1 MTRNEILIV
10 SVLSFVLAVPFLNKP
25 FHIDDTVVLQIA
37 ENIIE
42 SPGDPLGGKIDW
54 LGHEETVWKVTTN
67 PPLVSYYLA
76 PFALVSGFS
85 EIVLHFAFLPFYWL
99 FGFAVFS
106 LAKRFNKD
114 PWFPFLFL
122 VSSSAVLVSGNVMR
136 DIPAAGLATA
146 GIAGLVYGSDRND
159 WRLGCAGASLMGL
172 SILAK
177 YPLAMLVLPIGL
189 YLMLR
194 RKPCQVIW
202 LLIPGAMVLLWCL
215 FTALQYGMAHPLYLL
230 LEKSSNSN
238 IMWQDKFFSAVLI
251 HGSAL
256 FLVPILLWVGIRR
269 RQIGWVG
276 GGILSALGL
285 VIWSMGFY
293 DRPFDL
299 EFSFWLGLGGVML
312 CMAFAGA
319 GNFRSP
325 DSVLLL
331 SWLVIPLVFSVFFIP
346 FQAVRH
352 QLPVLVPLLLLVF
365 RYLEESGIDG
375 LRKGLAALLVLQLGV
390 ALLVHSADYEYAATY
405 RDFAIRASALTD
417 ELGGQV
423 WYVGHWGWKYY
434 ADRAGFRQLHRDGP
448 FPQDGDIL
456 LWPAKVH
463 TGDVFSKL
471 RRIRD
476 RLGLVETMTYE
487 ANIPLRTMSGDVRAG
502 FYAVIRQRIPY
513 RFDWSSPLEVFR
525 VYQVV
530 PRNSVR

>member
-10 SVLSFVLAVPFLNKP
+10 SVLSCVLAVPFLDKP
-25 FHIDDTVVLQIA
+25 FHIDDTFVLHIT

-42 SPGDPLGGKIDW
+42 NPGDPLGGTIDW
-54 LGHEETVWKVTTN
+54 LGHEERVWKVTTN

-76 PFALVSGFS
+76 PFALLAGFS
-85 EIVLHFAFLPFYWL
+85 EVVLHCAILPFYWL
-99 FGFAVFS
+99 FGISAFS
-106 LAKRFNKD
+106 LAKRFNRD

-122 VSSSAVLVSGNVMR
+122 VTSTAVLVSGNVMR

-159 WRLGCAGASLMGL
+159 WRLSCVGASLMGL

-177 YPLAMLVLPIGL
+177 YPLAMLILPIGL
-189 YLMLR
+189 FLILR
-194 RKPCQVIW
+194 RRTRQVLW
-202 LLIPGAMVLLWCL
+202 LLIPAGMVLLWCL
-215 FTALQYGMAHPLYLL
+215 FTAQRYGMAHPLYLL
-230 LEKSSNSN
+230 LEKSSSSN

-256 FLVPILLWVGIRR
+256 YLVPALLWVVLRR
-269 RQIGWVG
+269 RRISWIGWC
-276 GGILSALGL
+276 LLPALGL
-285 VIWSMGFY
+285 VFWSMGFY
-293 DRPFDL
+293 DRPFDF
-299 EFSFWLGLGGVML
+299 EFSLWLVLGGVLL

-331 SWLVIPLVFSVFFIP
+331 SWLMIPLAFSVFFIP

-352 QLPVLVPLLLLVF
+352 QLPVLVPLLVLVF
-365 RYLEESGIDG
+365 RYFEKCGIEG
-375 LRKGLAALLVLQLGV
+375 LRKGLAALLVFQLGV
-390 ALLVHSADYEYAATY
+390 ALLAHSADYEYAATY
-405 RDFAIRASALTD
+405 RDFATHASARTD
-417 ELGGQV
+417 ELGSQI

-448 FPQDGDIL
+448 YPGDGDIV

-463 TGDVFSKL
+463 IGDVFSKPSEV
-471 RRIRD
+471 RD
-476 RLGLVETMTYE
+476 RLQLLETMAYE
-487 ANIPLRTMSGDVRAG
+487 GNVPFRTMSMDARAG

-513 RFDWSSPLEVFR
+513 RFNWSSPLEVFR
-525 VYQVV
+525 VYQVG
-530 PRNSVR
+530 PEDSVR